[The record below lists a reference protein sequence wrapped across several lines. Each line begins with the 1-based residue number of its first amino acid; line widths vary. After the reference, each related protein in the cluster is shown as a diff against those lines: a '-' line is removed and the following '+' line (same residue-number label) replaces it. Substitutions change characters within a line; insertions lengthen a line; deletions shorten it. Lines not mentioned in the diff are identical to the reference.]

1 MPASSLFDLARFGV
15 SAGTGALLYKGYTWW
30 THRQNHK
37 HQTFPDQIMVVSY
50 TIEELP
56 DGTYFRPRAL
66 VKETNIHKLFDDPVM
81 AADIVAAAKKMAKD
95 AVNKPFVMLSSAR
108 YHSIMM
114 KQVVHIVS
122 ELARPGHIAR
132 MFDHAVDKN
141 YAWCFVT
148 YEPYGTEPVNMLR
161 IHVVSQYD
169 LWRFC
174 SLEFVQ
180 ALKYTPG
187 EGSHMDGV
195 ETFRRLA
202 LLQYGEDAEQREF
215 STNPERSRAAD
226 QYIRFVMM
234 PTPKLGVTM
243 ADVQVMLEK
252 SGIPVLPKTKVS

>member
-1 MPASSLFDLARFGV
+1 MPISSLFDLFRFGV
-15 SAGTGALLYKGYTWW
+15 SAGTGALLYKGYTWLSQ
-30 THRQNHK
+30 RSNHK

-81 AADIVAAAKKMAKD
+81 AADIVSAAKHTAKD
-95 AVNKPFVMLSSAR
+95 EANRPFVVLSRSR
-108 YHSIMM
+108 FHSIMM

-141 YAWCFVT
+141 YAWCFIT

-174 SLEFVQ
+174 STGFVDS
-180 ALKYTPG
+180 LKYTPG
-187 EGSHMDGV
+187 EGSHVDGV

-202 LLQYGEDAEQREF
+202 LLQYGARADGGEF
-215 STNPERSRAAD
+215 ATTPERSEAAD
-226 QYIRFVMM
+226 KYLRFVMM

-243 ADVQVMLEK
+243 TDVQVMLERA
-252 SGIPVLPKTKVS
+252 GIPLAPKHKV